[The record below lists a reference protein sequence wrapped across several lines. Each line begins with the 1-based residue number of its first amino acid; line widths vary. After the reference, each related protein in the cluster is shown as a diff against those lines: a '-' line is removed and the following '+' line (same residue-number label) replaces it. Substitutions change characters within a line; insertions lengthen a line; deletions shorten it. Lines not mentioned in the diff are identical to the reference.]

1 MNEGRFFLFLFFFFS
16 FFFLSPKV
24 KTNGRMKKQKNYI
37 RKKENEINVPFVF
50 LVGVF
55 WFVVFL
61 IRRRILF
68 YYDC

>member
-1 MNEGRFFLFLFFFFS
+1 
-16 FFFLSPKV
+16 V

-37 RKKENEINVPFVF
+37 RKKENEINVPFIF

-55 WFVVFL
+55 LVCCFCL
-61 IRRRILF
+61 IRRKILF